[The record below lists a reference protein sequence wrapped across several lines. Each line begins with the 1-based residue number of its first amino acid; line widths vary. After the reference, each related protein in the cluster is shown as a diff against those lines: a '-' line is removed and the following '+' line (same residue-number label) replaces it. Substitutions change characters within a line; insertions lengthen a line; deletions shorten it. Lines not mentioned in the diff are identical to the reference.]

1 MYYDQNFRNEAVN
14 LSNEIGVSAA
24 AKKLNIPYYT
34 LAEWRKARSKH
45 LSVLRDDCPDASKL
59 SVEELRLLVK
69 KQQNEIAELKKQ
81 NAETEQANEILK
93 DALGFF
99 AKDRKK
105 K

>member
-1 MYYDQNFRNEAVN
+1 MYYDQHFRTEAVR
-14 LSNEIGVSAA
+14 LSHEIGIGAA

-34 LAEWRKARSKH
+34 LAEWRKQRSKH
-45 LSVLRDDCPDASKL
+45 LSDDDSEISKM
-59 SVEELRLLVK
+59 SVDELRKLVK
-69 KQQNEIAELKKQ
+69 RQQNDIDELTKSIQ
-81 NAETEQANEILK
+81 ETEQANEILK

>member
-1 MYYDQNFRNEAVN
+1 MNYDQNFRNEAVR

-34 LAEWRKARSKH
+34 LAEWRKARSRH
-45 LSVLRDDCPDASKL
+45 LSDCETESDVSNL
-59 SVEELRLLVK
+59 TIDELRRLVK
-69 KQQNEIAELKKQ
+69 KQQKDIEELKKSNQ
-81 NAETEQANEILK
+81 ETEQANEILK